1 MIRKTRGDI
10 SQLIP
15 DEAYVRVKVCGVQTE
30 IMYSATH
37 SKGSY
42 ARKVSKDSYVVI
54 DKYTGELSDEFEYKT
69 TKTRIENIQSVKD
82 SLRKVRDL
90 INTNCTD
97 ISKCKWLTLT
107 YSDSMK
113 DMSKLTFDF
122 KNFHK
127 RCRLRFGHYE
137 YIAVNEPQRN
147 GNWHIHC
154 ILIFNHTAPFMDNG
168 EVKFKIWQQGNV
180 DIHNIDNIDNIS
192 AYLTNYCQDIEETE
206 ISNSEEQHQHN
217 NIQDSDR
224 GINLS
229 DNNPTEKTV
238 DKSIRTESKKYIKK
252 GRLSMYASGSNIYRH
267 SKNIMKPTVYYDTYG
282 NVMKSNVGKMTYK
295 SVINLSNE
303 DSFKNTLI
311 FECYRNDID
320 KVE

>member
-97 ISKCKWLTLT
+97 ISKCKGGR
-107 YSDSMK
+107 YSR
-113 DMSKLTFDF
+113 TV
-122 KNFHK
+122 
-127 RCRLRFGHYE
+127 CRTRVCVCN
-137 YIAVNEPQRN
+137 A
-147 GNWHIHC
+147 
-154 ILIFNHTAPFMDNG
+154 
-168 EVKFKIWQQGNV
+168 
-180 DIHNIDNIDNIS
+180 
-192 AYLTNYCQDIEETE
+192 
-206 ISNSEEQHQHN
+206 
-217 NIQDSDR
+217 
-224 GINLS
+224 
-229 DNNPTEKTV
+229 
-238 DKSIRTESKKYIKK
+238 
-252 GRLSMYASGSNIYRH
+252 
-267 SKNIMKPTVYYDTYG
+267 
-282 NVMKSNVGKMTYK
+282 
-295 SVINLSNE
+295 
-303 DSFKNTLI
+303 
-311 FECYRNDID
+311 
-320 KVE
+320 